1 MISSR
6 DAMSE
11 FELEI
16 IHRQELKCCAD
27 HARQLA
33 DRLARAGLHDQ
44 AARTLLDAR
53 LYELRA
59 AASRATS
66 RA

>member
-1 MISSR
+1 MIRSR
-6 DAMSE
+6 AAMSD
-11 FELEI
+11 FEIELL
-16 IHRQELKCCAD
+16 HRQELQCCAD
-27 HARQLA
+27 HARRLA

-44 AARTLLDAR
+44 AARSLLDAR